1 MKNKRLGISSALFA
15 YTLWGILGLFWEL
28 LHTVPPLATLSYRVI
43 WSLVTILF
51 VITIQKD
58 WHNMLLTV
66 INLIKNKRIYYIAMS
81 SLFISLNWFIY
92 IYMVTHHQATE
103 ASLGYYIMPIMNVV
117 VAILFLHE
125 KLTKYSTLALIFV
138 IIGVTVLTINT
149 GSIPITTIIMAA
161 SFCLYGLIKK
171 QVPLPSTMSL
181 ALETLFTAPFA
192 ILYLIL
198 CPYNMA
204 QHGVKITALIILS
217 GIITVIPLLLFSV
230 ATKNTNFITLSFIQY
245 LNPSIQLF
253 VAVFILG
260 EKFDFSKFV
269 VFLFIWIGIL
279 IFIIGS
285 NYNNHKI
292 KNKRSA

>member
-1 MKNKRLGISSALFA
+1 MPILYCLYFIA

-181 ALETLFTAPFA
+181 ALETA
-192 ILYLIL
+192 LIL
-198 CPYNMA
+198 
-204 QHGVKITALIILS
+204 KKWTI
-217 GIITVIPLLLFSV
+217 
-230 ATKNTNFITLSFIQY
+230 FIQ
-245 LNPSIQLF
+245 S
-253 VAVFILG
+253 V
-260 EKFDFSKFV
+260 K
-269 VFLFIWIGIL
+269 
-279 IFIIGS
+279 
-285 NYNNHKI
+285 
-292 KNKRSA
+292 